1 MSDLAAIEARVQNTV
16 GAAESSWIVP
26 VLSAIHAL
34 GGQAAPTAVERQIHN
49 TYQNSLTAAE
59 WDQVWKVNRVRFV
72 RFRLV
77 KTELIENGEYGVW
90 RITDDGL
97 TYLACVAHV
106 DWHCAANR
114 RFVPTTCC
122 FRRSMR
128 LRSTRGL
135 RRCRA

>member
-1 MSDLAAIEARVQNTV
+1 LGASDLGSALDAVPALLQGGKGAARVVLV
-16 GAAESSWIVP
+16 G
-26 VLSAIHAL
+26 
-34 GGQAAPTAVERQIHN
+34 
-49 TYQNSLTAAE
+49 
-59 WDQVWKVNRVRFV
+59 D
-72 RFRLV
+72 
-77 KTELIENGEYGVW
+77 GVV
-90 RITDDGL
+90 TGL